1 MTGDEKENVM
11 VARALKRWVSQVRYH
26 QWSLAAMSITY
37 LFAQFCTLAQTP
49 ITAIN
54 NDSQSY
60 VHVADNFAHS
70 FLPSFV
76 EPFRTP
82 GYPLFLLLV
91 KRVTG
96 TSFANMYCQPTYP
109 NIAACNQAFIP
120 FVFAQA
126 VVYGITVLEVYV
138 LAYWLTRKRWMAT
151 VATIVASCNLY
162 MYSWEREIGT
172 ELLSMWAIV
181 TVLLIFVRYMRRPS
195 LWCGGA
201 LGLFLFV
208 SVMVRPFNEFVPA
221 LLAVSALGRALWT
234 QGREGLRAYWKSVL
248 CMLLVVYSL
257 IFAYIQINGRIN
269 GVHDIS
275 YVTNINLFGK
285 VYEYRMQNEPVPAQ
299 FATIQAETNAH
310 IAATGGTGPFALF
323 NELRANHELSTSP
336 NYHYQDFG
344 DFSKYII
351 LHDPVTFAMR
361 SIPDIFRSWII
372 TDTKRHRPSAPPHH
386 SEGRRM

>member
-1 MTGDEKENVM
+1 M
-11 VARALKRWVSQVRYH
+11 VIRALKRWVSQVRYH
-26 QWSLAAMSITY
+26 QWSLVAMSITY

-181 TVLLIFVRYMRRPS
+181 TVLLIFVRYVRRPS
-195 LWCGGA
+195 LWWG
-201 LGLFLFV
+201 
-208 SVMVRPFNEFVPA
+208 
-221 LLAVSALGRALWT
+221 GRAGSMPLCVGDDPSL
-234 QGREGLRAYWKSVL
+234 QRVRAYAARCFGVGACAL
-248 CMLLVVYSL
+248 DAGARGAARLLEER
-257 IFAYIQINGRIN
+257 A
-269 GVHDIS
+269 VH
-275 YVTNINLFGK
+275 VARGL
-285 VYEYRMQNEPVPAQ
+285 
-299 FATIQAETNAH
+299 
-310 IAATGGTGPFALF
+310 
-323 NELRANHELSTSP
+323 
-336 NYHYQDFG
+336 
-344 DFSKYII
+344 
-351 LHDPVTFAMR
+351 
-361 SIPDIFRSWII
+361 
-372 TDTKRHRPSAPPHH
+372 
-386 SEGRRM
+386 